1 MIYRS
6 PRHLLGTYC
15 VQELSFTLSFTR
27 VTEQFTRHSRSLLP
41 KKFQTDG
48 SPQDTQ
54 CCEEMIVGVVGTVTK
69 TWEGVKDVKE
79 ELKTP

>member
-6 PRHLLGTYC
+6 PRHLLGPYC
-15 VQELSFTLSFTR
+15 VQGLSFTLSFTR
-27 VTEQFTRHSRSLLP
+27 VTEQFTRHSRSLLS
-41 KKFQTDG
+41 KKFQTDR
-48 SPQDTQ
+48 SQQ